1 MRSGKPHGKFSIGNG
16 RKGRVLGGVMT
27 EARTWSGSWSFSIGE
42 KFADFVGFTRLM
54 ELAARDSGGKFFCF
68 AS

>member
-1 MRSGKPHGKFSIGNG
+1 
-16 RKGRVLGGVMT
+16 MT

-42 KFADFVGFTRLM
+42 KFADFVGFTRAM

>member
-1 MRSGKPHGKFSIGNG
+1 MRSGKPHGKFSIGKG
-16 RKGRVLGGVMT
+16 RKGLVLGRVMT

-42 KFADFVGFTRLM
+42 KFADLVGFTRVM
-54 ELAARDSGGKFFCF
+54 ELVARDSGGKFFFF